1 MARRPDHAYHK
12 MADVIEGVFNDFVDE
27 LFLEVAFELH
37 RAIKLG
43 YYKELIDP
51 DPANIDRRGKKD
63 ERHES

>member
-1 MARRPDHAYHK
+1 M
-12 MADVIEGVFNDFVDE
+12 VFTNVDE
-27 LFLEVAFELH
+27 LFLEVTFELH

-63 ERHES
+63 ERHE